1 MKAPETIEEVRDAL
15 AGQRYL
21 VDEGLATVSFLA
33 LQVRRPLLVEGEPGV
48 GKTELAKALAA
59 ATDVPLVRLQCYEG
73 IDVHHA
79 LYDWDYQRQLLHL
92 RAEDPEPL
100 YSERFL
106 VRRPLLEAISNPGC
120 VLLIDE
126 LDRADDEFEAFLL
139 EFLSD
144 FQVTIPEIGTVE
156 AERPPVVVITSN
168 RTRELHDALRRR
180 CLYHWIDHPDL
191 ARETAIVRSRL
202 PEVPEALAAQACA
215 FVEQLRWLD
224 LYRVPG
230 VGETLDWTQSLV
242 TLGASGGRA
251 GGHRPLARL
260 AAQGQGGHRAGP
272 PRGHIRADR
281 SGCCRRPGGRRSEPG
296 GGVRRDRAQDRLEV
310 SGWLMDAVVALARG
324 LRSEGIATTVDQELA
339 LAKGLAAIDIREREQ
354 VRWAARACFLRGPH
368 EEGTFERVFDRFWKG
383 QSLSGPHGPVAE
395 HGETD
400 PRMPGPQHGGES
412 LPQFRLEG
420 RSGHLLDG
428 GLSRAGQEIP
438 TAGGAGARARSSA
451 RRARRLQPG
460 GGPYGCAPARLRARR
475 ARSGAHTW

>member
-242 TLGASGGRA
+242 TLGASGVEPEVTDSSLGS
-251 GGHRPLARL
+251 LLKAREDIE
-260 AAQGQGGHRAGP
+260 R
-272 PRGHIRADR
+272 
-281 SGCCRRPGGRRSEPG
+281 
-296 GGVRRDRAQDRLEV
+296 VRREGISELIDRA
-310 SGWLMDAVVALARG
+310 AV
-324 LRSEGIATTVDQELA
+324 EGPED
-339 LAKGLAAIDIREREQ
+339 G
-354 VRWAARACFLRGPH
+354 
-368 EEGTFERVFDRFWKG
+368 G
-383 QSLSGPHGPVAE
+383 QSREA
-395 HGETD
+395 
-400 PRMPGPQHGGES
+400 
-412 LPQFRLEG
+412 
-420 RSGHLLDG
+420 
-428 GLSRAGQEIP
+428 A
-438 TAGGAGARARSSA
+438 
-451 RRARRLQPG
+451 
-460 GGPYGCAPARLRARR
+460 
-475 ARSGAHTW
+475 